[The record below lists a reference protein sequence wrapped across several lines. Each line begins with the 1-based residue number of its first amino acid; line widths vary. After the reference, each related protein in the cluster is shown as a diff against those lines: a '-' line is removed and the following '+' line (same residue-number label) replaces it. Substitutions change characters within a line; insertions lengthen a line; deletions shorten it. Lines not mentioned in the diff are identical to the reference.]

1 MDGGTGGIG
10 YQMSIPHGH
19 GNGFMPH
26 QSLDAVYVFAIAGQP
41 ACKGMPEAMKYDTPG
56 SVVQFDAVIEA
67 DGIRQRPE
75 RMGKVCTHVAADN
88 RRKNQSGGCFFILL
102 LAAFFKNAQSRVV
115 QRHFTARLSMGL
127 ITHCEHGMNHVHVR
141 PFQALKFAKP
151 QAGVQRKD
159 YAIMQ
164 VYAGQLLCGIDQ
176 GLYFLGS
183 QESFTGISY
192 GGNLDATNG
201 ILSCEDRCSVHFREA
216 GLSESIIYDAAVL
229 LDSRGGGTGLHQVI
243 NDSLN
248 IFSRDDRQGFCANG
262 RFDDFV
268 EALLI
273 GKPAPLGSLGFR
285 HVVPLKEVLEG
296 HMGNVFFR
304 RFSLGGGTFGSGLF
318 PHFGKALWPSTGLFV
333 LFDSGQHLEGF
344 FCVPLLRGPTHA
356 FFDGAPI
363 FFIADGV
370 VAVGLPVA
378 LLAGRVLV
386 VTDSGVRGLDFWL
399 FHAPTM
405 PPLLGENKGA
415 PGNLTMTYPIEI
427 TIHRKSGE
435 VRNQIQG
442 LVKVPS
448 WEFESPLRH
457 HKKVNGLAEQSAGP
471 FCFFVI
477 VF

>member
-10 YQMSIPHGH
+10 YQMGIAHGH
-19 GNGFMPH
+19 GNGSMPH

-41 ACKGMPEAMKYDTPG
+41 ACKGMPEAMKYDAPG
-56 SVVQFDAVIEA
+56 SVVQFDAFIEA

-88 RRKNQSGGCFFILL
+88 RGKNQSGGYFFILL
-102 LAAFFKNAQSRVV
+102 LAAFFKNAQCRVV
-115 QRHFTARLSMGL
+115 QRHFAARLSMGL
-127 ITHCEHGMNHVHVR
+127 ITHGEHGMNHVHVR

-151 QAGVQRKD
+151 QASVQRED

-176 GLYFLGS
+176 GLHFLGS
-183 QESFTGISY
+183 QKSFTGISD
-192 GGNLDATNG
+192 GGNLDAANG
-201 ILSCEDRCSVHFREA
+201 ILPCENRCSVHFRKA
-216 GLSESIIYDAAVL
+216 GLSEGVIDDAAIL

-243 NDSLN
+243 YDSLN
-248 IFSRDDRQGFCANG
+248 IFACDDRQGLCANG

-268 EALLI
+268 EALFV
-273 GKPAPLGSLGFR
+273 GEPAPLGSLGFR

-296 HMGNVFFR
+296 HMSNVFFR
-304 RFSLGGGTFGSGLF
+304 RFPLGGGTFGSGLF
-318 PHFGKALWPSTGLFV
+318 PHFGKALRPSAGLFV

-356 FFDGAPI
+356 FFDSAPI

-370 VAVGLPVA
+370 VAVELPVA

-386 VTDSGVRGLDFWL
+386 VTDSGVLGLDFWL

-415 PGNLTMTYPIEI
+415 PGNSAMTYPIEI
-427 TIHRKSGE
+427 TIPRKSGE

-442 LVKVPS
+442 LVLARE

-457 HKKVNGLAEQSAGP
+457 HLLRVVTSNSL
-471 FCFFVI
+471 
-477 VF
+477 

>member
-10 YQMSIPHGH
+10 YQMGIAHGH
-19 GNGFMPH
+19 GNGSMPH

-41 ACKGMPEAMKYDTPG
+41 ACKGMPEAMKYDAPG

-67 DGIRQRPE
+67 NGIRQRPE
-75 RMGKVCTHVAADN
+75 RMGKVCTHVSADN
-88 RRKNQSGGCFFILL
+88 RRKNQPGGNILILL
-102 LAAFFKNAQSRVV
+102 LATLFKDAQCRVV
-115 QRHFTARLSMGL
+115 QRYFAARLSMSF
-127 ITHCEHGMNHVHVR
+127 ITHGEHGMNHVHIG

-151 QAGVQRKD
+151 QAGVQRED

-164 VYAGQLLCGIDQ
+164 VYAGQLLCGIYQ

-183 QESFTGISY
+183 QESFAGVSD
-192 GGNLDATNG
+192 GGNLYAANG
-201 ILSCEDRCSVHFREA
+201 ILPGEDRCSIHFRKT
-216 GLSESIIYDAAVL
+216 GLSEGVIYDAAVL

-248 IFSRDDRQGFCANG
+248 IFPRDDRQGLCANG

-268 EALLI
+268 EALLV

-285 HVVPLKEVLEG
+285 HIVPFKEVLEG

-304 RFSLGGGTFGSGLF
+304 CLPLGGGTFGSGLF
-318 PHFGKALWPSTGLFV
+318 PHFGKALRPSTGLFV
-333 LFDSGQHLEGF
+333 LFDSGQHLESF

-356 FFDGAPI
+356 FFDGAPV

-415 PGNLTMTYPIEI
+415 PGNLAMTYPIEI
-427 TIHRKSGE
+427 TIPRKSGE

-457 HKKVNGLAEQSAGP
+457 H
-471 FCFFVI
+471 FFKPLQYTL
-477 VF
+477 